1 MINNGLGFFPSPYGS
16 TPFINCDQWPPSVQ
30 QNIAPSYYNP
40 SYQQQQQTHQQI
52 TNGENDTNSS
62 FFKLYD
68 FEGNNQSEIIRFLF
82 SVAGISFKDK
92 RVKQE
97 EWERVKDRIPIQKL
111 PILRVNNQMKIYYLN
126 AIVRYLAREFHL
138 YGTGNND
145 HTIVDIIFELNY
157 EFQKKLFEQI
167 NNSMDNEQKKLI
179 LTQFL
184 TDHGLNYLNQLEKLF
199 KIFNRQ
205 GPFYLGT
212 QISLADLIVYQTIN
226 YFIDI
231 DSKLLDN
238 YSHLQQARHHL
249 EKHPQLANYFNKKNF
264 KIKEK
269 RHKSVPPVSR
279 HTHHEHRHRSHDE
292 QKSSQRRQPKGESKP
307 PGIELNE
314 DESILPL
321 QTNEN
326 TQPKEKESASSLPTK
341 QEFQLPNIPP
351 QETKSMPSQSA
362 EVIPP
367 PAPVVVEEKSEL
379 IHN

>member
-30 QNIAPSYYNP
+30 QNMAPSYYNP
-40 SYQQQQQTHQQI
+40 SYQQQQQTQQQI
-52 TNGENDTNSS
+52 TNGQNDTNSS

-68 FEGNNQSEIIRFLF
+68 FEGNNQSEIIRFIF

-167 NNSMDNEQKKLI
+167 NNSMDNEQKKQI

-269 RHKSVPPVSR
+269 RHKSVPPISR

-292 QKSSQRRQPKGESKP
+292 RKSSHRRQPKQESKP

-326 TQPKEKESASSLPTK
+326 THPKEKESASSLPTK
-341 QEFQLPNIPP
+341 QEFQLPSIPP
-351 QETKSMPSQSA
+351 QETKSMLSQST